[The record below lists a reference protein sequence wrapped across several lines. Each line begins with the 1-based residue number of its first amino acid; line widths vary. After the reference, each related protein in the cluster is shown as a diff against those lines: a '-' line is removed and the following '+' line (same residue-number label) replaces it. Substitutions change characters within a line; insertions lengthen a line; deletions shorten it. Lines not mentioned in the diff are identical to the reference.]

1 MCEELS
7 YQIINASAVNQVV
20 FCNYLKFVK
29 IIIENK
35 TLALT
40 VARNAEMYFLNSF
53 KRNLASLFGLL

>member
-20 FCNYLKFVK
+20 FCNYLNFVK

-40 VARNAEMYFLNSF
+40 IARNAEMYFLNSF
-53 KRNLASLFGLL
+53 KRNLASLFRLL

>member
-7 YQIINASAVNQVV
+7 YQLINASVVNQVV

-29 IIIENK
+29 IIIEKK

-53 KRNLASLFGLL
+53 KRNLASLFRLL